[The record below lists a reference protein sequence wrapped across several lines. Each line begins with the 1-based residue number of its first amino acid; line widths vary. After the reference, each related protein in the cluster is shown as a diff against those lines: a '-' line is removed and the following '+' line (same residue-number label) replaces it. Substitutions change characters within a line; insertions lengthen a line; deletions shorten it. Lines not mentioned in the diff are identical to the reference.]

1 MYLQTALQSALR
13 PLPTR
18 ICLGPSDSCDPAS
31 YTFRAGNRMR
41 VSLLLQSSHALARVS
56 SMRAFTHDLLL
67 HLWPLHCI
75 WDGVAW
81 RRVQF
86 TNFFQYPIKHLMIL
100 MACARAL
107 CASAWLRYL
116 DKGRSGVAGNSRHK
130 VCNGPP
136 NFAALIAGATSNT
149 IKIWMQW
156 IIMGKDYELSVSRRW
171 SEDNADHE
179 GFRFLYVHGGEETL
193 GRTCKTKTS
202 SNKCRDLLERSL
214 LPLWQ
219 AVFKVERM
227 PLRGRISGLKG
238 PGICRA
244 KHYMRPN
251 SKR

>member
-1 MYLQTALQSALR
+1 LQTALQSALR

-31 YTFRAGNRMR
+31 YTFRAGSRMR

-56 SMRAFTHDLLL
+56 SMRAFTHDDLLL

-81 RRVQF
+81 R
-86 TNFFQYPIKHLMIL
+86 
-100 MACARAL
+100 
-107 CASAWLRYL
+107 
-116 DKGRSGVAGNSRHK
+116 GVAGNSRHR

-156 IIMGKDYELSVSRRW
+156 IIMSKDYELSVSRRW

-193 GRTCKTKTS
+193 GRTCKMKTS

-238 PGICRA
+238 PAVPDEPSIICTKIQKDDLQRF
-244 KHYMRPN
+244 
-251 SKR
+251 

>member
-1 MYLQTALQSALR
+1 
-13 PLPTR
+13 
-18 ICLGPSDSCDPAS
+18 
-31 YTFRAGNRMR
+31 MR
-41 VSLLLQSSHALARVS
+41 VSFLLQSSDALARVS
-56 SMRAFTHDLLL
+56 SMRAFTHDDLLL

-81 RRVQF
+81 RRVQS

-116 DKGRSGVAGNSRHK
+116 DKGRSGMAGNSRHG

-179 GFRFLYVHGGEETL
+179 GFRFLYVHGGRKHL
-193 GRTCKTKTS
+193 VGHARRKPRQTS
-202 SNKCRDLLERSL
+202 VEICWNGHCSHYGKQFSRSNVCLFEVGSV
-214 LPLWQ
+214 
-219 AVFKVERM
+219 A
-227 PLRGRISGLKG
+227 
-238 PGICRA
+238 
-244 KHYMRPN
+244 
-251 SKR
+251 